1 MKHYYNPYQHEYWEA
16 QKQKDQVDNEI
27 SYLIIKVTAFLLAV
41 GVVYLMFKK

>member
-27 SYLIIKVTAFLLAV
+27 AYWVAKWTALLLAL
-41 GVVYLMFKK
+41 GTVYLLLKK